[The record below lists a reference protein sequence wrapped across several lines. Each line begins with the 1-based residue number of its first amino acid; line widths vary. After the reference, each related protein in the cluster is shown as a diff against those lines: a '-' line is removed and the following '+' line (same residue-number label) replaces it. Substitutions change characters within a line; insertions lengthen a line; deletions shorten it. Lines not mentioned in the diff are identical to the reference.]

1 MVAMLLHEFFPVPFF
16 IAAQCRSLIPRLSR
30 FGTSGFAVPVFNLAS
45 CKYPFYEKLDF
56 SPDSQLFN
64 SSKP

>member
-1 MVAMLLHEFFPVPFF
+1 MVAMSLHEFFPVPFF
-16 IAAQCRSLIPRLSR
+16 IAAQCRALISRLSR
-30 FGTSGFAVPVFNLAS
+30 FGTLGVAAPAFNLAS
-45 CKYPFYEKLDF
+45 CKYLFYEKLDF